1 MTAKFGIARPAFLL
15 AGLCAPATLAAP
27 AAPAAAILFS
37 QHTLPF
43 NGERF

>member
-1 MTAKFGIARPAFLL
+1 MTAKFVISRPSFLL
-15 AGLCAPATLAAP
+15 AGLCALATLGACAAP
-27 AAPAAAILFS
+27 AHAILFS